1 MGANDFTHPTS
12 NPSQWFNSSA
22 TPPKS
27 GAAQLTLPVSVIS
40 PCEEEWDRTLDIA
53 STWDKAKNGV
63 RNGGAGRPR
72 VARSDQHAESDRHH
86 LDPTFDQVEGN
97 SEKMQRGCAEKGLI
111 TIGSV
116 ADRQR

>member
-1 MGANDFTHPTS
+1 MKGCFLEILDGLTAHLR
-12 NPSQWFNSSA
+12 NP
-22 TPPKS
+22 
-27 GAAQLTLPVSVIS
+27 
-40 PCEEEWDRTLDIA
+40 WDRTLDIA

-97 SEKMQRGCAEKGLI
+97 SEKMQRGCAEKGFIRKKASFPGLDFRYDKRRPP
-111 TIGSV
+111 TKSNPTE
-116 ADRQR
+116 RLS

>member
-1 MGANDFTHPTS
+1 MKGCFLEILDGLTAHLR
-12 NPSQWFNSSA
+12 NP
-22 TPPKS
+22 
-27 GAAQLTLPVSVIS
+27 
-40 PCEEEWDRTLDIA
+40 WDRTLDIA

-97 SEKMQRGCAEKGLI
+97 SEKMQRGCAEKGLDCHRDSASEPP
-111 TIGSV
+111 TGERTTFSN
-116 ADRQR
+116 AQLTGNPENYG

>member
-1 MGANDFTHPTS
+1 M
-12 NPSQWFNSSA
+12 
-22 TPPKS
+22 
-27 GAAQLTLPVSVIS
+27 
-40 PCEEEWDRTLDIA
+40 DIA

-97 SEKMQRGCAEKGLI
+97 SEKMQRGCAEKGLEPI
-111 TIGSV
+111 ESRELSSAVTIAALVDPQGSR
-116 ADRQR
+116 AGHQRMGGGRGLRGQEKSRKPGEEEPWDVVRAAA